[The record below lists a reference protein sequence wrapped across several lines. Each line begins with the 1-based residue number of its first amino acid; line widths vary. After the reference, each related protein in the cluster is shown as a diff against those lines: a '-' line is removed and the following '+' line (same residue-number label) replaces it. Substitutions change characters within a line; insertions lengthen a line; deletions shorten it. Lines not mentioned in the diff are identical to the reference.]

1 MIRNL
6 SSYIYKQ
13 LKKGTIIRKTHYIP
27 VRINEWREDRG
38 KNESRRHFR
47 RREESRCS
55 IPSIVKK
62 GPAKRGS
69 IRKKER
75 ESEGKGGGGGRI
87 DKVDGKGPTRRPC
100 RRRWIRF
107 RSNDIRFANWRPDYT
122 VDGSA
127 AGVSNVRK
135 WPLISSKR
143 LNRGF
148 NTRGRRWNARYGAI
162 AAWFMC
168 WCAVIRR
175 PRSLSTYY
183 GQDDVW

>member
-1 MIRNL
+1 MKGREG
-6 SSYIYKQ
+6 
-13 LKKGTIIRKTHYIP
+13 KKWIASPFSPPR
-27 VRINEWREDRG
+27 RIEMQYPQY
-38 KNESRRHFR
+38 
-47 RREESRCS
+47 REEG
-55 IPSIVKK
+55 PGKK
-62 GPAKRGS
+62 RVDEKKR
-69 IRKKER
+69 ER
-75 ESEGKGGGGGRI
+75 ERGEGGGEKGRI

>member
-1 MIRNL
+1 MSRVAIFAAEKNRDAV
-6 SSYIYKQ
+6 S
-13 LKKGTIIRKTHYIP
+13 P
-27 VRINEWREDRG
+27 VSWRRARQKEGRW
-38 KNESRRHFR
+38 E
-47 RREESRCS
+47 
-55 IPSIVKK
+55 
-62 GPAKRGS
+62 
-69 IRKKER
+69 KKER
-75 ESEGKGGGGGRI
+75 EGGGGGGKGWSCS

>member
-1 MIRNL
+1 MKGR
-6 SSYIYKQ
+6 Q
-13 LKKGTIIRKTHYIP
+13 GKKWIASPFSPPR
-27 VRINEWREDRG
+27 RIEMQYPQY
-38 KNESRRHFR
+38 
-47 RREESRCS
+47 REEG
-55 IPSIVKK
+55 PGKK
-62 GPAKRGS
+62 RVDKKKR
-69 IRKKER
+69 ER
-75 ESEGKGGGGGRI
+75 ERGERGGGERI